1 MSSWDHTV
9 YIYIL
14 LKKQTSRET
23 NKQKVEIS
31 LYQVWIPVSW
41 EKYNEMELHV
51 LKTQSAFV
59 SKGINPYQIYKE
71 NIVFSHAKW
80 HYTRTQAN
88 F

>member
-1 MSSWDHTV
+1 MFFIFEYSA
-9 YIYIL
+9 
-14 LKKQTSRET
+14 KQTSRET
-23 NKQKVEIS
+23 NKQKVEII

-41 EKYNEMELHV
+41 EQYNEMELHV

-71 NIVFSHAKW
+71 NIVFSHTKW
-80 HYTRTQAN
+80 HCTRTQTK